1 MSYEFG
7 NYVGGYFHNKI
18 YSAKEDLE
26 QEAKFELHKRL
37 IPFFGML
44 HEVSFAISAVEAGD
58 SGEDR
63 SVFAMLDNLPLMI
76 SELEKLDAEL
86 EIFRRVARE
95 AVQRQLETF

>member
-26 QEAKFELHKRL
+26 QEAKFELHKKL
-37 IPFFGML
+37 IPFFNML
-44 HEVSFAISAVEAGD
+44 YEVSFAISAVEAGD

-63 SVFAMLDNLPLMI
+63 AVFAMLDNVPLMI
-76 SELEKLDAEL
+76 QELENLDQEL
-86 EIFRRVARE
+86 QVFREVAKE
-95 AVQRQLETF
+95 AVRRQLEVF